1 MAFLCLKEGDDMRKY
16 RLLID
21 FSKGFRLKYIAS
33 IIATGLSALFSVL
46 IPLIIKLTV
55 DSIIGTKP
63 ITSKLMI
70 NLVDSLG
77 GRDYILKNL
86 WIMGLLVILLTL
98 LNALFL
104 YLKGKWSSQASE
116 NIAKRFK
123 DSLYET
129 ILRAKYEFYSKY
141 PSGEI
146 IQRCTSDVETIR
158 NFLANQF
165 VEIGRTV
172 ILLSLILIIMF
183 SLDVKFALVATLIVP
198 IIFAFALW
206 FFTRVQRQFKRSDE
220 AEAELSTVIQ
230 ENITGIRVVKAFARE
245 EFEIKKFAEKNKTY
259 RDLTYN
265 LIKLFANY
273 WSFSDCL
280 CMIQTALVVLI
291 GSYFAA
297 NGKITIGTLLVFVS
311 YEGMLLWPVRQL
323 GRILS
328 DMGKMTISLSR
339 IHEILTQDRENL
351 DEGIKDIEIKGNIE
365 FSSVTFG
372 FDDKNYVLKDISF
385 KIKAG
390 QTVAFFGSTGSGKST
405 IISLLLRLYDYKKGS
420 IKIDGIELKDISK
433 SFIRQKIGV
442 VPQDAFLY
450 SKTIKEN
457 IAITNPDA
465 ELEEIY
471 RASQI
476 ASIHDTIMEFEDGYD
491 TLVGEKGITLSGG
504 QRQRITIARTVL
516 KDYPILVFDDSLS
529 AVDTET
535 EAKIR
540 NALKE
545 RSKNTTTIIISH
557 RITSVK
563 DADIIIVLDKGKVT
577 NIGNHEKLIKEE
589 GLYKRVWEIQSL
601 IERDFEK
608 VI

>member
-1 MAFLCLKEGDDMRKY
+1 
-16 RLLID
+16 
-21 FSKGFRLKYIAS
+21 
-33 IIATGLSALFSVL
+33 
-46 IPLIIKLTV
+46 
-55 DSIIGTKP
+55 
-63 ITSKLMI
+63 
-70 NLVDSLG
+70 
-77 GRDYILKNL
+77 
-86 WIMGLLVILLTL
+86 
-98 LNALFL
+98 
-104 YLKGKWSSQASE
+104 
-116 NIAKRFK
+116 
-123 DSLYET
+123 
-129 ILRAKYEFYSKY
+129 
-141 PSGEI
+141 
-146 IQRCTSDVETIR
+146 
-158 NFLANQF
+158 
-165 VEIGRTV
+165 
-172 ILLSLILIIMF
+172 
-183 SLDVKFALVATLIVP
+183 
-198 IIFAFALW
+198 
-206 FFTRVQRQFKRSDE
+206 
-220 AEAELSTVIQ
+220 
-230 ENITGIRVVKAFARE
+230 
-245 EFEIKKFAEKNKTY
+245 
-259 RDLTYN
+259 
-265 LIKLFANY
+265 
-273 WSFSDCL
+273 
-280 CMIQTALVVLI
+280 MIQTALVVLI

-311 YEGMLLWPVRQL
+311 YEGMLLWPVRQM

-385 KIKAG
+385 KIEAG

-577 NIGNHEKLIKEE
+577 NIGNHEKLIREE

-608 VI
+608 AI